1 MDIKRTKR
9 IIDYMESAQDNT
21 SVYHEIDKLLLDDEM
36 GHEYQHTMG
45 EYNEPW
51 QPMPEDA
58 LPMGAGVKLFRGVP
72 KWFRGQMVKKGKYMS
87 PTLKRRWSPWDV
99 QEGVWAT
106 RSKQYAKD
114 MAQTPNKKG
123 MVLEFDVP
131 TKWWEWASLPFRK
144 DVIRRMQGKST
155 AMPNFYREGI
165 PKKYLKKV
173 HKGYQEGGPIDLESA
188 VQDETAHSQM
198 DRLMFENELEQQPQH
213 SMRAYNQPQWPMP
226 EDILPVGLGLKTSK
240 SLLGLI
246 KGGKGPIGKQASH
259 FRTNLDDYLDNI
271 LKKYES
277 RTRGK
282 SIAKTIGKQ
291 AGSDVTKEMLETKFI
306 IDKLSGK
313 I

>member
-21 SVYHEIDKLLLDDEM
+21 SAHSEIDKYLLDNEM
-36 GHEYQHTMG
+36 GHKYQHTMG

-87 PTLKRRWSPWDV
+87 PTLKRRWSPWDI

-114 MAQTPNKKG
+114 MAKTPNKKG

-131 TKWWEWASLPFRK
+131 TKWWEWASEPFRK

-213 SMRAYNQPQWPMP
+213 SIRAYNQPQWPMP
-226 EDILPVGLGLKTSK
+226 EDALPVGGALRLLKGT
-240 SLLGLI
+240 
-246 KGGKGPIGKQASH
+246 
-259 FRTNLDDYLDNI
+259 
-271 LKKYES
+271 KKY
-277 RTRGK
+277 
-282 SIAKTIGKQ
+282 KT
-291 AGSDVTKEMLETKFI
+291 MLGQLNRLSKNEKKRFEVLEGARRRFG
-306 IDKLSGK
+306 DKLDAGAADDAGQELMTTMWIRK
-313 I
+313 LFE